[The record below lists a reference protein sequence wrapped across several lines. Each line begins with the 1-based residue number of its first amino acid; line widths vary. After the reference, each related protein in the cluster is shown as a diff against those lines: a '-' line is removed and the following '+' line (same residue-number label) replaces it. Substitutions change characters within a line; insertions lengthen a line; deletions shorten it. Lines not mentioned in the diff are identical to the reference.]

1 MFRLTRD
8 VFFSL
13 EWSFR
18 LRAFLSAVL
27 PVENFSNTVRYRGK
41 RQFSHLALHSVSHI
55 NTVYRCDLA
64 SYIMVFQN
72 RKRRATLRSRTVQ

>member
-13 EWSFR
+13 EWSYR

-27 PVENFSNTVRYRGK
+27 PVENISPIQCATAESAN
-41 RQFSHLALHSVSHI
+41 S
-55 NTVYRCDLA
+55 
-64 SYIMVFQN
+64 
-72 RKRRATLRSRTVQ
+72 ATLLYIPYHISTPSIAATWLAI